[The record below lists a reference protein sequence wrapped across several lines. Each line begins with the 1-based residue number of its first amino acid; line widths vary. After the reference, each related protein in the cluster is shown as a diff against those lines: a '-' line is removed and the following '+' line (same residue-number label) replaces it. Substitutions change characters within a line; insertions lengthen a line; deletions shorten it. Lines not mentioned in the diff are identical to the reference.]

1 MSLGKRLHCVK
12 RILVAI
18 VENFLLAIAGYT
30 DTQTLQIL
38 KINKMKRFGYLYDR
52 ICSYDNL
59 LSAFYHAKHNKGQRK
74 EIVEFERDLEANL
87 RQIQYEL
94 QTLTYHTS
102 QYILFKKYEPKERLI
117 YKLPFRDRVVH
128 WAIMLVVEPIW
139 VSNFTR
145 DTFACIKGRGIHPMI
160 SKVKSDLRK
169 DVEGTTYC
177 LKLDIRKFYP
187 SIDHEILKRV
197 IRKKIKDP
205 KLLFLLDEIID
216 SADGVPIGNYLSQ
229 FFANLYL
236 SEMDHLIKEHLKVKY
251 YYRYADDMVLLSN
264 DKQQLHGWL
273 MWINDYLIQNRNL
286 RLKDNYSIF
295 PVKNGIDFGG
305 YVMFHTH
312 TLARKR
318 NKKNL
323 CRQIAK
329 LRKKG
334 YNNEQIRLKTASRI
348 GFMKH
353 CDSKH
358 LLQVLEMRKFSEIRK
373 TPAKLDG
380 SKLHIDKIL
389 NCNIRI
395 TGYEISESKYKGECL
410 TIQYLIQVG
419 DDWEKHISFTGSE
432 ALISVFKETSLED
445 YPVEAMIV
453 KQKIGDKDNFFYNVI
468 DPVN

>member
-1 MSLGKRLHCVK
+1 
-12 RILVAI
+12 
-18 VENFLLAIAGYT
+18 
-30 DTQTLQIL
+30 
-38 KINKMKRFGYLYDR
+38 MKRFGYLYDK

-59 LSAFYHAKHNKGQRK
+59 FSAFHHAKRNKGKRR
-74 EIVEFERDLEANL
+74 EIDKFEKDLKNNL
-87 RQIQYEL
+87 LQIQYEL
-94 QTLTYHTS
+94 KTLTYHTS
-102 QYILFKKYEPKERLI
+102 KYTVFKKYEPKERII

-145 DTFACIKGRGIHPMI
+145 DTYACIKGRGIHPMI
-160 SKVKSDLRK
+160 RRVKKDLRK
-169 DVEGTTYC
+169 DVAGTSYC
-177 LKLDIRKFYP
+177 LKADVRKFYP
-187 SIDHEILKRV
+187 SIDHEILKMV

-236 SEMDHLIKEHLKVKY
+236 SEMDHLIKERLKVKY
-251 YYRYADDMVLLSN
+251 YYRYADDIVLLSDN
-264 DKQQLHGWL
+264 KQQLHGWL
-273 MWINDYLIQNRNL
+273 IWISDYLEQERKL
-286 RLKDNYSIF
+286 HLKGNYSVF

-318 NKKNL
+318 NKKSL
-323 CRQIAK
+323 CKKIAK
-329 LRKKG
+329 WRKKG
-334 YNNEQIRLKTASRI
+334 YSDEQIQLKEASRL

-358 LLQVLEMRKFSEIRK
+358 LLNVLGMKKFSEIRK
-373 TPAKLDG
+373 SPAKLDG

-389 NCNIRI
+389 NRKIHL

-419 DDWEKHISFTGSE
+419 DKWEKHISFTGSE
-432 ALISVFKETSLED
+432 ALISVFKETSIDD
-445 YPVEAMIV
+445 YPVEAMII
-453 KQKIGDKDNFFYNVI
+453 KQKIGDKDNFFYNIV
-468 DPVN
+468 DPDN